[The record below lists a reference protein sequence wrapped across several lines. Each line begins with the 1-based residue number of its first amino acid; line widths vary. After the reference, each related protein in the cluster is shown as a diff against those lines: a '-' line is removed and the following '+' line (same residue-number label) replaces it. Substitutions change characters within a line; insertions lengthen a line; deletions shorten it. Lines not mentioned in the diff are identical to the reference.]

1 MALKPKRSGGESSGR
16 GYYDLA
22 AQAVKELLVEKR
34 VISDAEILN
43 LLATAGKRG
52 PQVGARIVAKAW
64 TDAGFKKKLLAD
76 GKRALAEIGVPFG
89 EAQLKVVENT
99 PRVHH
104 LICCSLCSCYPRS
117 LLGQPP
123 FWYRN
128 PEFRSRAVR
137 DPRKV
142 LKELGVTVPARTAVH
157 VHESNADIR
166 YLVVPQRPA
175 GTEALDEAAL
185 AALVTRDCLVGGA
198 QAKAPGRAGRASA
211 KGRA

>member
-1 MALKPKRSGGESSGR
+1 MAAKPGPKARKPAAR

-34 VISDAEILN
+34 VISETEILN
-43 LLATAGKRG
+43 LLATATKRG

-64 TDAGFKKKLLAD
+64 TDPGFKKRLLAD
-76 GKRALAEIGVPFG
+76 GKRALAEIGIPFG

-117 LLGQPP
+117 ILGQPP

-198 QAKAPGRAGRASA
+198 QAKALPRAPKARA
-211 KGRA
+211 